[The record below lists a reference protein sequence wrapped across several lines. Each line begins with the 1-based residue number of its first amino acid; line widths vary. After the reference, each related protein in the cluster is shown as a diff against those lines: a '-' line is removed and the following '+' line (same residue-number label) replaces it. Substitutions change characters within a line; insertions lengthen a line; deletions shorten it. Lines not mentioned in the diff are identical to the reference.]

1 MSKSCGSGQPAK
13 PAVQLQARARQLR
26 PGRNTDE
33 HPLPVRRG
41 CRRPARRRSRDD
53 RTDCLSP
60 GLPAQQEHPADHGR
74 GHGCRRAAPPA
85 DELLFCIG
93 PPLIESF
100 AVLIPDGSPNLPRQ
114 AVLHYRDRFDR
125 VGKFENHVYEDIP
138 AALTELQELGCRL
151 YLATSKAEYFA
162 RQILDHFGLSSFFTG
177 IHGARLDGSLCDKG
191 ELIGHILHQ
200 EGLSAEETL
209 MVGDRKHDMI
219 GAAKCR
225 VGSITV
231 TYGFGSAD
239 ELTTH

>member
-1 MSKSCGSGQPAK
+1 MRNILFDLDGTLTDSSLGITRC
-13 PAVQLQARARQLR
+13 VQYALEQLGR
-26 PGRNTDE
+26 P
-33 HPLPVRRG
+33 
-41 CRRPARRRSRDD
+41 
-53 RTDCLSP
+53 
-60 GLPAQQEHPADHGR
+60 
-74 GHGCRRAAPPA
+74 APPA

-100 AVLIPDGSPNLPRQ
+100 AVLIPDGSPDLPRQ

-219 GAAKCR
+219 GAAAC
-225 VGSITV
+225 GIDGIGV
-231 TYGFGSAD
+231 TYGFGSTEELTAHGAAHLVHTPLAIPRLITRLRHPGAD
-239 ELTTH
+239 EPAEPPRQ